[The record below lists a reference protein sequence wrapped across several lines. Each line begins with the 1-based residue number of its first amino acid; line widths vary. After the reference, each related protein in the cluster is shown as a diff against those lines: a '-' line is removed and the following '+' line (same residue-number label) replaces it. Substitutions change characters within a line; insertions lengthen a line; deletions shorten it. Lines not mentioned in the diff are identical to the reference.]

1 MDRIARYRDTDDLK
15 VCFAFLLSMCGAPFV
30 YYGDEIGMNY
40 VEGLTS
46 VEGGFGRTG
55 SRTPMQWDK
64 TLNAGFSACQK
75 TLIPL
80 DPSPDRPDV
89 LSSLS
94 DKDSLLNTVSEL
106 IALRQALYRISA
118 DLNLYTPKKINT
130 RLSTAATTIM
140 KRSSQ

>member
-1 MDRIARYRDTDDLK
+1 
-15 VCFAFLLSMCGAPFV
+15 
-30 YYGDEIGMNY
+30 
-40 VEGLTS
+40 
-46 VEGGFGRTG
+46 
-55 SRTPMQWDK
+55 MQWDK

-89 LSSLS
+89 LSSLA

-106 IALRQALYRISA
+106 IAVRQTHSA
-118 DLNLYTPKKINT
+118 MQNFGGFEFIYAEKINI
-130 RLSTAATTIM
+130 RLSTAASTIM